1 VTPKRERNADHR
13 TATIPDPNPVQ
24 KHENEDF
31 HGGTTVRKTNRLAV
45 AGALAALTLTLTACG
60 SSAGSSTDSP
70 SSAPAAAPM
79 SSAPMSSAPAAAAS
93 DGVTTNADVFGPA
106 CNMLPQGDEPGSLN
120 NMGPQ
125 PVASAASTNPL
136 LTTLV
141 TAVGKVPGL
150 ADTLNGQEAITVF
163 APYNGAF
170 DAVKA
175 SVGDQAF
182 NDLLANPTGLGGLL
196 SYHVVPK
203 RYDAAGLVEAGK
215 TTELAGG
222 DVTIGGTA
230 DAPTVTDGQGNTAT
244 ILCGNIPT
252 SNATVFVIDK
262 VLMPAS

>member
-1 VTPKRERNADHR
+1 MRHTQRLS
-13 TATIPDPNPVQ
+13 TIGVMAAL
-24 KHENEDF
+24 
-31 HGGTTVRKTNRLAV
+31 TV
-45 AGALAALTLTLTACG
+45 ALAACGGTEASTAAPA
-60 SSAGSSTDSP
+60 S
-70 SSAPAAAPM
+70 PAAAP
-79 SSAPMSSAPAAAAS
+79 SSAASMPSASATMAATS
-93 DGVTTNADVFGPA
+93 GVTTNADVFGPA
-106 CNMLPQGDEPGSLN
+106 CGQLPQGDAPGSLN

-150 ADTLNGQEAITVF
+150 ADTLNQQQGITVF

-170 DAVKA
+170 DEVKTAVGA
-175 SVGDQAF
+175 PAF
-182 NDLLANPTGLGGLL
+182 NALLEDQTKLGGLL
-196 SYHVVPK
+196 SYHVVPQ
-203 RYDAAGLVEAGK
+203 RYDAAGLVGAGK
-215 TTELAGG
+215 VTELAGG

-230 DAPTVTDGQGNTAT
+230 EAPTVTSGNGTTAN

>member
-1 VTPKRERNADHR
+1 M
-13 TATIPDPNPVQ
+13 
-24 KHENEDF
+24 
-31 HGGTTVRKTNRLAV
+31 RKIQR
-45 AGALAALTLTLTACG
+45 LAALGAMAVLTVTLSACG
-60 SSAGSSTDSP
+60 GGAEPAASAPAPASQPGMSSAMAAP
-70 SSAPAAAPM
+70 SSAAAPAM
-79 SSAPMSSAPAAAAS
+79 AA

-106 CNMLPQGDEPGSLN
+106 CGQLPQGDAPGGLN
-120 NMGPQ
+120 AMGPM

-141 TAVGKVPGL
+141 TAVGQVPGL
-150 ADTLNGQEAITVF
+150 ADTLNQQKGITVF

-170 DAVKA
+170 DQVKQQLGA
-175 SVGDQAF
+175 PAF
-182 NDLLANPTGLGGLL
+182 DALLKNQTALGGVL

-230 DAPTVTDGQGNTAT
+230 DAPTVTDGKGNTAQV
-244 ILCGNIPT
+244 LCGNIPT

>member
-1 VTPKRERNADHR
+1 VRHTQRLS
-13 TATIPDPNPVQ
+13 TIGVMAAL
-24 KHENEDF
+24 
-31 HGGTTVRKTNRLAV
+31 TV
-45 AGALAALTLTLTACG
+45 ALAACGGTAAPAAAP
-60 SSAGSSTDSP
+60 SSAMAAPSSAAASSP
-70 SSAPAAAPM
+70 SMSAPAAAGT
-79 SSAPMSSAPAAAAS
+79 
-93 DGVTTNADVFGPA
+93 GVTTNADVFGPA
-106 CNMLPQGDEPGSLN
+106 CGQLPQGDAPGSLN

-150 ADTLNGQEAITVF
+150 ADTLNQQEGITVF

-170 DAVKA
+170 DEVKTAVGA
-175 SVGDQAF
+175 PAF
-182 NDLLANPTGLGGLL
+182 NALLEDQTKLGGLL

-215 TTELAGG
+215 VTELAGG

-230 DAPTVTDGQGNTAT
+230 EAPTVTSGNGTTAN

>member
-1 VTPKRERNADHR
+1 MRS
-13 TATIPDPNPVQ
+13 
-24 KHENEDF
+24 
-31 HGGTTVRKTNRLAV
+31 TVRVAAAVATAALAV
-45 AGALAALTLTLTACG
+45 TLAACG
-60 SSAGSSTDSP
+60 GGSSTASGTSAAP
-70 SSAPAAAPM
+70 SAAASAPA
-79 SSAPMSSAPAAAAS
+79 SAPAAAAS
-93 DGVTTNADVFGPA
+93 TGVTTNADVFGPA
-106 CNMLPQGDEPGSLN
+106 CSQLPQGNSPGSLD

-150 ADTLNGQEAITVF
+150 ADTLNQQKAITVF

-170 DAVKA
+170 ADVQKA
-175 SVGDQAF
+175 VGDQAF
-182 NDLLANPTGLGGLL
+182 NSLLANQQQLGGLL
-196 SYHVVPK
+196 SYHVIPK
-203 RYDAAGLVEAGK
+203 RYDAKGLVAAGT

-222 DVTIGGTA
+222 TLKIGGTA
-230 DAPTVTDGQGNTAT
+230 TAPTVTDGKGNTAN

>member
-1 VTPKRERNADHR
+1 M
-13 TATIPDPNPVQ
+13 
-24 KHENEDF
+24 
-31 HGGTTVRKTNRLAV
+31 RKIQRLAAV
-45 AGALAALTLTLTACG
+45 GVMAALTVTLAACG
-60 SSAGSSTDSP
+60 GT
-70 SSAPAAAPM
+70 AAPT
-79 SSAPMSSAPAAAAS
+79 ARTAARPLRRAQLGRRPARRCPPPPRPPT
-93 DGVTTNADVFGPA
+93 GVTTNADVFGPA
-106 CNMLPQGDEPGSLN
+106 CGQLPQGDAPGSLN

-150 ADTLNGQEAITVF
+150 ADTLNQQKAITVF

-170 DAVKA
+170 DEVKTAVGA
-175 SVGDQAF
+175 PAF
-182 NDLLANPTGLGGLL
+182 NALLADQTKLGGLL

-230 DAPTVTDGQGNTAT
+230 EAPTVTSGNGTTAN